1 MSVHASRQH
10 PHTVANWP
18 LLVDTWSMDLSA
30 PTAPLLHGGT
40 SAVLGVLAGTS
51 AGLTGRTV
59 ARLAGLSHAGAGKI
73 LTQLVEHGM
82 VLAEPVGAAN
92 AYRLNRQH
100 LLVGAALD
108 MVHALDR
115 LEIQLSEAV
124 GSWSVSCAGCAL
136 FGSAARRDGT
146 TRSDLDVLVLRPDTV
161 SLDDP
166 KWRAQLDDTASQ
178 VEHWTGNPLSWVE
191 FDLGTFTGMITGSD
205 PLIGELRRDA
215 HWLIAPTPPVDTA
228 LATTGR
234 TA

>member
-1 MSVHASRQH
+1 
-10 PHTVANWP
+10 
-18 LLVDTWSMDLSA
+18 MDLSA
-30 PTAPLLHGGT
+30 PTAPLLQGGA

-92 AYRLNRQH
+92 AYRLNREH
-100 LLVGAALD
+100 LLVGPALD
-108 MVHALDR
+108 MLHSLDR
-115 LEIQLSEAV
+115 LETQLGETV
-124 GSWSVSCAGCAL
+124 GVWSVSCGGCAL

-166 KWRAQLDDTASQ
+166 SWRSQLDDTASR
-178 VEHWTGNPLSWVE
+178 VERWSGNRLSWVE
-191 FDLGTFTGMITGSD
+191 FDLGTFTGMITNSD
-205 PLIGELRRDA
+205 PLVSELRRDA
-215 HWLIAPTPPVDTA
+215 HWLVAPTPPVSTA
-228 LATTGR
+228 LATTAR
-234 TA
+234 SA